1 MANTLS
7 HQVAEQIEN
16 KILSGEYKSGDS
28 LPSER
33 TLASEYGVSRNV
45 LREAIKLLVQKK
57 IVTNVVGK
65 GNYVS
70 EPDENDMVNMV
81 EYTLDMSKIGMSEIV
96 DAREEMELMLGL
108 MIINMNP
115 FPDFSDLLELCDE
128 MEAHIQVAQEFI
140 RLDASFHEQ
149 IVKKANN
156 TPLRI
161 FYRTLQQSIS
171 RKYYFGDRDN
181 ISDRKNALSEHREI
195 LKALINKDSDSY
207 RTLIHQHL
215 DLARYSHK

>member
-7 HQVAEQIEN
+7 HQVADQIEN

>member
-7 HQVAEQIEN
+7 HQVAEQLEK
-16 KILSGEYKSGDS
+16 KIISGEYKSGDS

-33 TLASEYGVSRNV
+33 ILATEYGVSRNV

-70 EPDENDMVNMV
+70 EPDENDMVSMV
-81 EYTLDMSKIGMSEIV
+81 EYTLDMSKIDMSEIV

-108 MIINMNP
+108 RIINMNP
-115 FPDFSDLLELCDE
+115 IPDFSDLYKLCDD
-128 MEAHIQVAQEFI
+128 MEKHIQTAQEFI
-140 RLDASFHEQ
+140 QLDASFHEQ
-149 IVKKANN
+149 LVKKADN

-181 ISDRKNALSEHREI
+181 ISDRKTALSEHREI
-195 LKALINKDSDSY
+195 LDTLINKDGERY
-207 RTLIHQHL
+207 KMLIHQHL